1 MSMKVDQYSR
11 QILDENDLC
20 HIFLSNPSIK
30 LNRVLV
36 EKPINIPESLE
47 LSTNIQTKLY
57 QPLDISINEF
67 DKISQ
72 ENWYMPNEYKEFDIA
87 KFVLDLCNTEE
98 ELQRVGEE
106 LLLFQERNMFM
117 LLRYC
122 KYLVDLM
129 RKNNIVW
136 GIGRG
141 SSVASYVLF
150 LIGIHKINSIYYD
163 LPIDEFLK

>member
-1 MSMKVDQYSR
+1 MKVDQYSR

-20 HIFLSNPSIK
+20 HIFLSEPSTK
-30 LNRVLV
+30 LKKVLI
-36 EKPINIPESLE
+36 EKSIHLPESLE
-47 LSTNIQTKLY
+47 LSTQLETEIYK
-57 QPLDISINEF
+57 PLDISITEF
-67 DKISQ
+67 DMVNQ
-72 ENWYMPNEYKEFDIA
+72 ENWFMPKEYYEFDIA
-87 KFVLDLCNTEE
+87 KYVLDLCNTEE

-106 LLLFQERNMFM
+106 LLLFQERNMFN

-129 RKNNIVW
+129 RDKNIVW

-150 LIGIHKINSIYYD
+150 LLGIHKINSIYFD